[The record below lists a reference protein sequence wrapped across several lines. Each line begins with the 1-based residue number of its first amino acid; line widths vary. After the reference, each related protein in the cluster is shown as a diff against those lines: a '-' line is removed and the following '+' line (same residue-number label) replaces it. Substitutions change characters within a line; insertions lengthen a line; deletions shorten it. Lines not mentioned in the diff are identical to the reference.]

1 MSEDQTT
8 EVDEAPEADAPNLA
22 DLSFEDLSA
31 IEDELIAE
39 FESRSQT
46 AEFSEDSMQELRD
59 VVEALETVREEA
71 ANRAEF
77 AAMQELVNATSVQDF
92 ATEEEAPEE
101 EAPAE
106 EAPAVEAVED
116 AESVEDETPPSTRR
130 GGPRRRGV
138 HSGR

>member
-92 ATEEEAPEE
+92 ATEEEAP
-101 EAPAE
+101 AE